1 MRIPLPGNLGQRAV
15 AAVLALALALA
26 GTVLADPAPKARVL
40 VQATLAAGLRHY
52 EAKAVWDRMQA
63 GDPLLLVREPA
74 NAHDPNAVRVD
85 WDGHVLGYLPQADNA
100 DIARQLD
107 RGQPLKAR
115 IAKLAKY
122 RNHRRKLEVEIY
134 IEL

>member
-1 MRIPLPGNLGQRAV
+1 MSIPLPGNFGQRLVAV
-15 AAVLALALALA
+15 CAALVLASAALAES
-26 GTVLADPAPKARVL
+26 PPRARVL
-40 VQATLAAGLRHY
+40 VQTTLAAGLRHY
-52 EAKAVWDRMQA
+52 EAKAVWDRMLP
-63 GDPLLLVREPA
+63 GDPLELVRESA
-74 NAHDPNAVRVD
+74 NPHDQNAVRVD

-107 RGQPLKAR
+107 RGQSLKAR
-115 IAKLAKY
+115 IVKLAKY